1 MNMNATNMKIF
12 EQLDQ
17 EDQEKVHY
25 FLKLL
30 IEQSRYRK
38 TKAEVLERRSEIQ
51 KGEVLTHEE
60 IWSWWVITGFY
71 SM

>member
-30 IEQSRYRK
+30 IEQSKYRK